1 MEKYRR
7 NLKRTMAF
15 CGVAAAVLIGWMLVE
30 RLMPGVELTVAGSYR
45 AGFCCGAA
53 GALVVYMIYV
63 GRLLR
68 SEEKLREKYTREMDE
83 RMVAIRAKAGMP
95 MLLYTSV
102 VIMLASVGMSYV
114 NDTVFKTLYVVGMVQ
129 LVFGVVAKVYYTK
142 TM

>member
-7 NLKRTMAF
+7 DLKRTMVL

-30 RLMPGVELTVAGSYR
+30 RLMPSAELTVAGSYR
-45 AGFCCGAA
+45 AGFCCGGA
-53 GALVVYMIYV
+53 GALILYMI
-63 GRLLR
+63 GTGALLR
-68 SEEKLREKYTREMDE
+68 NEEKLRKKYTQETDE

-102 VIMLASVGMSYV
+102 VIMLTSVGMSYV
-114 NDTVFKTLYVVGMVQ
+114 NDTVFKTLYVVGMAQ
-129 LVFGVVAKVYYTK
+129 LVFGVLAKVYYTK

>member
-30 RLMPGVELTVAGSYR
+30 RLMPGVELTVAGSNR
-45 AGFCCGAA
+45 AGFCRGAA
-53 GALVVYMIYV
+53 GALILYMI
-63 GRLLR
+63 GTDALLR
-68 SEEKLREKYTREMDE
+68 NEEKLREKYTREMDE

-102 VIMLASVGMSYV
+102 AIMLASVGMSYV

-129 LVFGVVAKVYYTK
+129 LVFGVLAKVYYTK

>member
-7 NLKRTMAF
+7 NLKRTMVL

-30 RLMPGVELTVAGSYR
+30 RLMPGAAETDASDYR
-45 AGFCCGAA
+45 AGFCCGAG
-53 GALVVYMIYV
+53 GALAVYMGYL
-63 GRLLR
+63 GMLLR
-68 SEEKLREKYTREMDE
+68 SEEKLREKYTRETDE

-102 VIMLASVGMSYV
+102 AIMLASVGMSYV
-114 NDTVFKTLYVVGMVQ
+114 NDTVFKTLYAVGMAQ
-129 LVFGVVAKVYYTK
+129 LVFGVLAKAYYTK